1 MARKWSELRKK
12 LSPEREARI
21 KARVDEELKKMH
33 LPELRQAQQYTQTQL
48 AEVLKVPQSSISK
61 IEQRTDMY
69 VSTLRSY
76 VEALGGDLQIKV
88 VFPDGAEIQI
98 DQFKTSRK

>member
-1 MARKWSELRKK
+1 MARKWSEVRKK
-12 LSPEREARI
+12 LSPEREAKI
-21 KARVDEELKKMH
+21 KAKLDAEITKMH

-48 AEVLKVPQSSISK
+48 AEILKVPQSSISK

-76 VEALGGDLQIKV
+76 VRALGGDLEIKV
-88 VFPDGAEIQI
+88 VFPDGSEVQI
-98 DQFKTSRK
+98 DQFRMENK